1 MGVVIDAFSELCELG
16 YFGRAGLGL
25 LRDLVRQEVQRFPV
39 LEPGS
44 GWAQDAVLETVQSF
58 FAAKG
63 KAVTAAVLAQ
73 ASDIESM
80 SRILRRSVRNYLISE
95 ARKTPSGAVRR
106 KIEDLL
112 GAEGEFAR
120 VPSGQ
125 PGAGRWHLAGSEA
138 APWAGDLRLLVEAA
152 YAVPGVHAV
161 RWSGSRRSPLASDQ
175 ALLEILRAVLKAAQG
190 SMDASQL
197 TAVLVRRFPVAVEH
211 ADATLDGESYDLAV
225 APLEERPDIVAEVT
239 DLAREVYGQMSASQ
253 RALLPHLDEPVEDQ
267 MVVLGVGR
275 TQAYDVARRLR
286 ALLHEL
292 IGADEFRDEIG
303 LEVLRLCVVSP

>member
-1 MGVVIDAFSELCELG
+1 
-16 YFGRAGLGL
+16 
-25 LRDLVRQEVQRFPV
+25 
-39 LEPGS
+39 
-44 GWAQDAVLETVQSF
+44 
-58 FAAKG
+58 
-63 KAVTAAVLAQ
+63 
-73 ASDIESM
+73 
-80 SRILRRSVRNYLISE
+80 
-95 ARKTPSGAVRR
+95 
-106 KIEDLL
+106 
-112 GAEGEFAR
+112 
-120 VPSGQ
+120 
-125 PGAGRWHLAGSEA
+125 
-138 APWAGDLRLLVEAA
+138 
-152 YAVPGVHAV
+152 
-161 RWSGSRRSPLASDQ
+161 
-175 ALLEILRAVLKAAQG
+175 
-190 SMDASQL
+190 MDASQL